1 MNKLKLL
8 NKYNAAVTFLALEFF
23 ALMAFNYGGSYLLFG
38 ALSLSL
44 SVLLA
49 LFNIKDI
56 KSQGLFNFLLLLIP
70 LFIFAILTALG
81 TYSRAHAFVGDF
93 STAELI
99 FVPLGLLGMAFNG
112 YILSLDKNFKL
123 KTFLTVIF
131 AALAV
136 YVLINLIYNLIAF
149 GAFYPIRLKGYYLYY
164 NGIKSSLPVNDF
176 AYTLEGFKFIEVEM
190 NHYVLYPLLLLSSSV
205 LLLYLSPK
213 KERLTFI
220 IYSVFTFIA
229 LISLIFVP
237 SVLSLASI
245 VVVAILDLII
255 YLSKR
260 YLGCRKVFKVILIV
274 FLVLFISGFVLIIVN
289 NQSIFAGIHNVLA
302 KVGLFN
308 KILNTNGKIAPYN
321 EVVTDIF
328 SGSKFLGF
336 VVQEIASGVFEEVHL
351 SGGFIFDSFMTSG
364 VIGALGLFVFIWA
377 GFKSY
382 KKYFKL
388 HLDDFALQ
396 AASLLFLIL
405 FIGFSAFFNKGEYAL
420 YYKIYRPLYLT
431 SPFMIMVFIFTYV
444 FSKTA
449 NHVEPKKEELV
460 NE

>member
-123 KTFLTVIF
+123 KTFLTAIF

-213 KERLTFI
+213 KERLSFI

-289 NQSIFAGIHNVLA
+289 NQSIFAGIHNALA

-321 EVVTDIF
+321 AVVADIF

-364 VIGALGLFVFIWA
+364 VIGALGLFVFIWV

-420 YYKIYRPLYLT
+420 YYKIYRPIYLT